1 MTNMSVHVSMWGT
14 ALRRIPRVDKKEW
27 DGLDP
32 ISQWLIATRGALF
45 IVTAYACLIGAL
57 MAWRVDYFNIWKFL
71 LCLLGLVLAHGTNN
85 LINDYTD
92 SVRGV
97 DSDNYFRTIY
107 GPQPMQ
113 LGWWSKRHQ
122 LTEAAV
128 TGVLAVA
135 CGLALIFITHDVRV
149 AWLMA
154 VGAVFVLFYTW
165 PLKYLG
171 LGEIAEVAIWGPL
184 MAGGT
189 YLVLTGTWSW
199 SVAAVSV
206 VYGLSV
212 ASILMGKHTDKLSED
227 KKKGV
232 HTLPVIL
239 GETAAR
245 YTNMVIV
252 AAMPV
257 LVALYVVLGWIGPV
271 ALIIVL
277 GVPAIVRM
285 FKFYSRPRPVERPKD
300 YPAGLW
306 PLYLSHSA
314 FKTSKVVGG
323 LFVLGLLADT
333 VISHL

>member
-1 MTNMSVHVSMWGT
+1 MNHMSVNVAMWGS

-45 IVTAYACLIGAL
+45 IVTAYACSIGAL
-57 MAWRVDYFNIWKFL
+57 LAWRIGYFDIWKLL

-97 DSDNYFRTIY
+97 DSGNYFRTIY
-107 GPQPMQ
+107 GPQPME

-122 LTEAAV
+122 LTEASITGLLAV
-128 TGVLAVA
+128 T
-135 CGLALIFITHDVRV
+135 CGLALIFITHDARV

-154 VGAVFVLFYTW
+154 IGAVFVLFYTW

-171 LGEIAEVAIWGPL
+171 LGEIAEVVIWGPL

-199 SVAAVSV
+199 PVAAVSV

-212 ASILMGKHTDKLSED
+212 ASILMGKHTDKLRED
-227 KKKGV
+227 NKKGV
-232 HTLPVIL
+232 YTLPVIL
-239 GETAAR
+239 GEAAAR
-245 YTNMVIV
+245 YTNMAII
-252 AAMPV
+252 AIQPV
-257 LVALYVVLGWIGPV
+257 LAVLYVILGWVGPAV
-271 ALIIVL
+271 LITLL
-277 GVPAIVRM
+277 GVPAIIRTL
-285 FKFYSRPRPVERPKD
+285 KFYSKPRPVERPKD

-314 FKTSKVVGG
+314 FKTSKTVGG
-323 LFVLGLLADT
+323 LFVLGLLLDT
-333 VISHL
+333 VIGRL

>member
-1 MTNMSVHVSMWGT
+1 MSVNVKMWGK
-14 ALRRIPRVDKKEW
+14 ALRQIPRVDKKEW
-27 DGLDP
+27 DTLDS

-45 IVTAYACLIGAL
+45 LVTAYSCIIGAL
-57 MAWRVDYFNIWKFL
+57 MAWRIDYFNVWKLL
-71 LCLLGLVLAHGTNN
+71 LCACGLILAHGTNN

-113 LGWWSKRHQ
+113 LGWWSKRQQ

-128 TGVLAVA
+128 TGLLAAA
-135 CGLALIFITHDVRV
+135 CGVALIFITHDVRV

-154 VGAVFVLFYTW
+154 IGAIFVLFYTW

-171 LGEIAEVAIWGPL
+171 LGEIAEVIIWGPL

-189 YLVLTGTWSW
+189 YLVLTDTWSW
-199 SVAAVSV
+199 PVAAVSV

-212 ASILMGKHTDKLSED
+212 ASILMGKHTDKLRED

-239 GETAAR
+239 GERVAR
-245 YTNMVIV
+245 YTNMSII
-252 AAMPV
+252 AIQPV
-257 LVALYVVLGWIGPV
+257 LIVLYVILGWIGPV
-271 ALIIVL
+271 VLITLFSI
-277 GVPAIVRM
+277 PAIVRTL
-285 FKFYSRPRPVERPKD
+285 KFYSKPRPTERPET

-314 FKTSKVVGG
+314 FKTSKTVGG

-333 VISHL
+333 LITRL